1 MTTRLVPGDP
11 EQLGGYWLAGRLG
24 AGGRSVVY
32 EAYDDDGDRYAVKV
46 PRGEITLTEAAGWV
60 TSPHLARVLASGRD
74 EGVPYVVSEFIEGFD
89 LRHAVARRGPYPGD
103 ELTALAGAL
112 ASALA
117 ALHEAGL
124 SHRDLKPEN
133 VLLAADGAKVV
144 DCGATG
150 SVDGTRTYVA
160 PEVFTGQQPGPAADV
175 FAWGAVVL
183 YAATGR
189 DPFTGESLGGLMHRL
204 LTAEPDLDPLPPAL
218 RPLVAQALAKAP
230 ADRPTS
236 DALSQQIS
244 PAPALPIDG
253 LCCPRPLGE
262 VAEAAYATLTPRQQ
276 EELPGLLLRMYGGE
290 TPHDDEHGVLA
301 RLTEAGLLVRR
312 SVRVAPTQT
321 EIGKL
326 VAVSDDGIAPASAAL
341 FRAWPRLRGWVADE
355 REGLAVYRELREAAH
370 RWAAH
375 RADHR
380 TDHLG
385 PAPHA
390 PARRWTPRALGR
402 RWTARRRERAL
413 LYRGRTLE
421 TAVGWAATRRRH
433 LRLDPLERD
442 FLDAGAALVARR
454 PARAPVVAL
463 IAALV
468 AVAVT
473 MSAVAFRG
481 HGDLGDQLTRTN
493 ARLVAARAEALRTKD
508 PQAAMRLSVAAW
520 KLSPVFEA
528 RAALQA
534 SLVQP
539 ELGVFTDSAAT
550 PQADY
555 RLTDDTL
562 TRWVDGTITTWDVR
576 TGRQTSTRPLPQGT
590 TALSDDA
597 KHAET
602 QDGRQVT
609 VTTAQPATDAA
620 FLLTSGNRT
629 TLYAAGRQVFQV
641 TDSRAALSRDGRRAA
656 TSDLTGRVEVW
667 DVRARAKVRTV
678 RVAPPSGEDAAAP
691 ALAFTSDGGVLAIG
705 GRDGTTLVTEPVTE
719 GAVKRIDTK
728 GPADTPVFS
737 PDGRLLAVPAAGT
750 VGLWQVADQRL
761 LGTFPLRD
769 PAHGYAFSSDGR
781 AFRYLSGHG
790 SVVSLDVSKLSTGLP
805 TSPST
810 GLPTGQE
817 EETRAAA
824 LSTDGRVVADEVGG
838 AIRLTDAVRR
848 RPLGRIAATGEL
860 AMNRTGTL
868 VAVAG
873 DPVTIWDVATG
884 RRLAVIDAGGDVPAV
899 ALSPDGGTL
908 ATARG
913 RTLETWDVARARRI
927 RSYEG
932 MGDLAMAFS
941 PDGRTLAVGAKLLD
955 LATGSSTP
963 LNAPGPTALAFAPD
977 GRTLA
982 SGLTDGGVQLWNV
995 AEQTRRGSFTAG
1007 SEPVR
1012 ELRFSP
1018 DGRTLAVD
1026 GERIALWDTAT
1037 LREVGQVPVGP
1048 HTAGL
1053 AFSEDGTR
1061 LRGVERD
1068 GTLRES
1074 PVDPSLAAAEV
1085 CARAGGPLSQDEWDR
1100 LIPETG
1106 YRKVC

>member
-11 EQLGGYWLAGRLG
+11 ERLGGYWLAGRLG

-46 PRGEITLTEAAGWV
+46 PRGEITLTEAAGRV
-60 TSPHLARVLASGRD
+60 TSPHLARVVASGRD
-74 EGVPYVVSEFIEGFD
+74 EGVPYVVSEFVEGQD
-89 LRHAVARRGPYPGD
+89 LRHAVARRGPYTGD
-103 ELTALAGAL
+103 ELAALAGAL

-117 ALHEAGL
+117 TLHEAGL

-144 DCGATG
+144 DCGVTG

-160 PEVFTGQQPGPAADV
+160 PEVFTGQPPGPAADV
-175 FAWGAVVL
+175 FAWGAIVL
-183 YAATGR
+183 YAATGL

-204 LTAEPDLDPLPPAL
+204 LTADPDLDALPPAL
-218 RPLVAQALAKAP
+218 RPLVAQALAKTP

-236 DALSQQIS
+236 DALSQQTSSGPIT
-244 PAPALPIDG
+244 PIDG
-253 LCCPRPLGE
+253 LCCPPPLGE

-290 TPHDDEHGVLA
+290 TPRDDEHGVLA

-312 SVRVAPTQT
+312 SVRVPPTQT

-375 RADHR
+375 RADR
-380 TDHLG
+380 TG
-385 PAPHA
+385 PAPHDPA
-390 PARRWTPRALGR
+390 RPGVPGDPARRWTPRMLGR

-413 LYRGRTLE
+413 LYRGHTLE

-433 LRLDPLERD
+433 VRLDPLERD
-442 FLDAGAALVARR
+442 FLDTSAALVARR
-454 PARAPVVAL
+454 PARPPVVAL

-473 MSAVAFRG
+473 MSVIAVRG
-481 HGDLGDQLTRTN
+481 HGDLGDQLTQAN
-493 ARLVAARAEALRTKD
+493 ARLVAARAEALRTTD

-576 TGRQTSTRPLPQGT
+576 TGRQTSARPLPQGT
-590 TALSDDA
+590 TVLSDDA

-602 QDGRQVT
+602 RDGRQVT
-609 VTTAQPATDAA
+609 VATSQPATAAA

-641 TDSRAALSRDGRRAA
+641 TDSRTALSRDGRRAA

-667 DVRARAKVRTV
+667 DVRARARVRTV

-691 ALAFTSDGGVLAIG
+691 ALAFTSDGGVLAIA
-705 GRDGTTLVTEPVTE
+705 GRDGTTLVTE
-719 GAVKRIDTK
+719 GATDGGVERIDTK
-728 GPADTPVFS
+728 GPADTPAFS
-737 PDGRLLAVPAAGT
+737 PDGRLLAVPAADA
-750 VGLWQVADQRL
+750 VGVWRVADQRL

-781 AFRYLSGHG
+781 AFHYLSGHG
-790 SVVSLDVSKLSTGLP
+790 SVVSLDVSNLSTAL
-805 TSPST
+805 S
-810 GLPTGQE
+810 TGQE
-817 EETRAAA
+817 EDTRAAA

-848 RPLGRIAATGEL
+848 RPLGRIAATGDL
-860 AMNRTGTL
+860 AMNRAGTL

-884 RRLAVIDAGGDVPAV
+884 RRLAVLDAGGDVPAV

-913 RTLETWDVARARRI
+913 RTLETWDVARASRI

-932 MGDLAMAFS
+932 VGDLAMAFS

-963 LNAPGPTALAFAPD
+963 LNAPWPTALAFTPD

-982 SGLTDGGVQLWNV
+982 SGLADGGVQLWSV
-995 AEQTRRGSFTAG
+995 AERTRRGSFTAG

-1106 YRKVC
+1106 YLKAC